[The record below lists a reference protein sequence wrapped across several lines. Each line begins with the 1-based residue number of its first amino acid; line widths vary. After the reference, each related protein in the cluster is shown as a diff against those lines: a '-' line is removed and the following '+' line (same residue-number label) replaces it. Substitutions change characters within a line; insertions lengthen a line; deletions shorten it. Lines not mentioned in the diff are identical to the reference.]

1 VFKKIDQGSVLKSV
15 AGKSGRI
22 GMQSVPVVSTVE
34 WYRDPGNN
42 IRGTQ
47 SQTVGSRAAMG
58 GKSGTVA
65 EMKAAV
71 TKRK

>member
-1 VFKKIDQGSVLKSV
+1 MSSPVRQEG
-15 AGKSGRI
+15 GRI
-22 GMQSVPVVSTVE
+22 GMQRTPVVSTVE

-42 IRGTQ
+42 CRGTQ
-47 SQTVGSRAAMG
+47 CHTVGSGAAMG